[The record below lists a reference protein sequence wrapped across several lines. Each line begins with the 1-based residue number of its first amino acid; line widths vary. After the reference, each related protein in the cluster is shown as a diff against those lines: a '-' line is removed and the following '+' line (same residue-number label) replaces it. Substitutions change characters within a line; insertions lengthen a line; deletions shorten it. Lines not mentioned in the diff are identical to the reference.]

1 MSHKWDITAL
11 GVSVSNHHFT
21 CGFWRTFT
29 NKYAYMRAN
38 QFITEAEDS
47 DAVNELDSFIMNDE
61 DLYRRRFMPIITNIR
76 RKMKRNV
83 YDHEK
88 VIKLWMYLV
97 DDAARKYVQ
106 EFGSQDQDVKDMF
119 PKETRLQVAQ
129 IIADREKEN
138 IEQGEYDAP
147 KGTVS

>member
-1 MSHKWDITAL
+1 
-11 GVSVSNHHFT
+11 
-21 CGFWRTFT
+21 
-29 NKYAYMRAN
+29 MRAN
-38 QFITEAEDS
+38 QFITEAQDS
-47 DAVNELDSFIMNDE
+47 DAINELDLFIMNDE

-76 RKMKRNV
+76 RKMKRGI

-97 DDAARKYVQ
+97 DDAAIKYVQ
-106 EFGSQDQDVKDMF
+106 EFGTPEQDVKDMF

-129 IIADREKEN
+129 VIADREKEN

-147 KGTVS
+147 KGIVS

>member
-1 MSHKWDITAL
+1 
-11 GVSVSNHHFT
+11 
-21 CGFWRTFT
+21 
-29 NKYAYMRAN
+29 MRAN
-38 QFITEAEDS
+38 QFITEAQDS
-47 DAVNELDSFIMNDE
+47 DAVNELDLFIMNDE

-76 RKMKRNV
+76 RKMKRDV

-106 EFGSQDQDVKDMF
+106 QDPKSGMDVKDMF
-119 PKETRLQVAQ
+119 PKETRLKVAQ
-129 IIADREKEN
+129 VIADREKEN

-147 KGTVS
+147 KGIVS

>member
-1 MSHKWDITAL
+1 
-11 GVSVSNHHFT
+11 
-21 CGFWRTFT
+21 
-29 NKYAYMRAN
+29 MRAS
-38 QFITEAEDS
+38 QFINEAIDS
-47 DAVNELDSFIMNDE
+47 DAVNELDSYINNNE
-61 DLYRRRFMPIITNIR
+61 DLYRRRFMPIISNIR
-76 RKMKRNV
+76 RKMKRGV

-97 DDAARKYVQ
+97 DDAAKAYVD
-106 EFGSQDQDVKDMF
+106 EHGSIDQDVKDIF

-129 IIADREKEN
+129 VIADREKEN